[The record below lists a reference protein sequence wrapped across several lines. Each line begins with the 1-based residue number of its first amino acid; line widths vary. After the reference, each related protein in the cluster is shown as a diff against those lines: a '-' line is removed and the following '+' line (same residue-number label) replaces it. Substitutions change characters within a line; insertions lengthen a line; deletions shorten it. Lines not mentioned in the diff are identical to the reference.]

1 MERATYT
8 VDEAAELLGV
18 GRDTVYRQIK
28 RTNSV
33 AGVPVLKV
41 SGRKMIPAARLN
53 AVLGIETQTDD
64 ESQAA

>member
-1 MERATYT
+1 MERATYSIDQ
-8 VDEAAELLGV
+8 VAELLGV

-28 RTNSV
+28 KTNSV
-33 AGVPVLKV
+33 AGITPIKV
-41 SGRKMIPAARLN
+41 SGRMVIPAARLN